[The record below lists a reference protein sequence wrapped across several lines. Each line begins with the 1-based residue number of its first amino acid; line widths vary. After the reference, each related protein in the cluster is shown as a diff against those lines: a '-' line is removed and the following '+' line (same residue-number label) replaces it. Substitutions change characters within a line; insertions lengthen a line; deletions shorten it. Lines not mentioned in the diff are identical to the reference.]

1 MSQIRLSLFRLINAI
16 CLSAV
21 SGRGE
26 SNAVFD
32 VAIENPPSLLTYE
45 KEDPPGYALVA
56 VAAFSFPAA
65 VTILFAQSQ
74 KPLVAPTKEEKT
86 LNKVPLETKKGAEM
100 KGDPGAFMISI
111 S

>member
-1 MSQIRLSLFRLINAI
+1 
-16 CLSAV
+16 
-21 SGRGE
+21 
-26 SNAVFD
+26 
-32 VAIENPPSLLTYE
+32 
-45 KEDPPGYALVA
+45 
-56 VAAFSFPAA
+56 

-74 KPLVAPTKEEKT
+74 KPFVAPTEEEKT